1 MSSESLARCLGD
13 IVHNIERI
21 RRYTKGM
28 SAKHFLADDKTQ
40 DAVERCLQRISEAA
54 RRMGDALDAKHPQL
68 ELAKL
73 RQFGS
78 VLRHDHGGV
87 DADLIWS
94 AVTRRLPLL
103 EAACHRKL
111 SAAD

>member
-1 MSSESLARCLGD
+1 MSSDSAARCLGD
-13 IVHNIERI
+13 MLRNIERV
-21 RRYTKGM
+21 RRHTKGM
-28 SAKHFLADDKTQ
+28 TAKQFLADDKTQ

-54 RRMGDALDAKHPQL
+54 RRMGDALDATHPEL

-78 VLRHDHGGV
+78 VLRHDYGSV
-87 DADLIWS
+87 DADLIWT

-103 EAACHRKL
+103 EAACRREL
-111 SAAD
+111 GVPD